1 MNLDKLIADE
11 FPKLD
16 HPKNDYKCDTGQ
28 YWKMFIRDKKGKVAF
43 LGFAESGEMAM
54 KIMCGK
60 IEPEQKKPTKARKSW
75 KYKG

>member
-1 MNLDKLIADE
+1 
-11 FPKLD
+11 
-16 HPKNDYKCDTGQ
+16 
-28 YWKMFIRDKKGKVAF
+28 MFIRDKKGKVAF